1 MSPRTIHIIG
11 VPLDLG
17 GGRRGVDMGPSA
29 LRIAGLGERIASLG
43 YSVVDDGDLE
53 VPIPETR
60 HSGDPRKKYVAD
72 IASVCRNLYE
82 SARGVL
88 DEGGLPLVLG
98 GDHSLGAGS
107 VAATAAW
114 AQAQSRKIGLI
125 WVDAHGDMNT
135 PSSST
140 SGNVHGMPLAA
151 LLGAEPAEL
160 ATIGGLRP
168 KVDPERTVIIGLR
181 NLDDR
186 ERERVREA
194 RIHVFTMKDI
204 DRSGIAEV
212 MERAIELA
220 SRDTLGVHVSFDLDA
235 CDPSVAPG
243 VGTPVKGGLDY
254 REAHMVME
262 MLADSGTL
270 AALDLVEVN
279 PTLDVRN
286 STAELGTEL
295 ALSALG
301 MKIL

>member
-1 MSPRTIHIIG
+1 MSLRPIHIIG

-43 YSVVDDGDLE
+43 YTVVDDGDLE

-60 HSGDPRKKYVAD
+60 HSGDPHKKYVAD

-160 ATIGGLRP
+160 ATIGGFRP
-168 KVDPERTVIIGLR
+168 KVDPERTVLIGLR

-194 RIHVFTMKDI
+194 GIHVFTMKDI